1 MKIREMSAEPFWY
14 SEPSVLFSQ
23 GAWYKFVPTAAMPVS
38 ESLNAVVRFSVY
50 LSVLLFLSS
59 MQPWYLLLIPLV
71 MGVTVALNV
80 LFPRAKKITESFGN
94 GLVVSGYVGDI
105 ENRPT
110 DDNPFMNPHLT
121 DILDNPNLP
130 PAADVTRKDI
140 RDEVNAAFAKTSN
153 IYMDTTDVFQMVQAQ
168 RNFHTVVTDDHAG
181 LLKFMGK
188 GQRTDKLLSEGYV
201 AAKGTVP
208 ALPAAPSINVPAG
221 TQATTSAST

>member
-1 MKIREMSAEPFWY
+1 VKIREMSTEPFWF

-23 GAWYKFVPTAAMPVS
+23 DAWYKFVPTAHMPVS

-50 LSVLLFLSS
+50 LAILLFLSS
-59 MQPWYLLLIPLV
+59 MRPLYLLIIPLV
-71 MGVTVALNV
+71 MGSTIVLNA
-80 LFPRAKKITESFGN
+80 LFPQARKIVESFGN
-94 GLVVSGYVGDI
+94 GLVVSGYVGDM
-105 ENRPT
+105 ENMPT

-121 DILDNPNLP
+121 DILDNPMMP
-130 PAADVTRKDI
+130 PAADVTRKDV
-140 RDEVNAAFAKTSN
+140 RDQVNAAFAKTSN
-153 IYMDTTDVFQMVQAQ
+153 IYMDTTDVFQMVQSQ

-208 ALPAAPSINVPAG
+208 ALPPSPSIDVPTG

>member
-1 MKIREMSAEPFWY
+1 MSTEPFWF

-23 GAWYKFVPTAAMPVS
+23 GAWYKFVPTAHMPVS

-50 LSVLLFLSS
+50 LGILLFLSS
-59 MQPWYLLLIPLV
+59 MQPLYLAIIPLV
-71 MGVTVALNV
+71 MGTTIALDG
-80 LFPRAKKITESFGN
+80 LFPQAKKIVETFGN
-94 GLVVSGYVGDI
+94 GLVVSGYVGDM

-188 GQRTDKLLSEGYV
+188 GQRADKLLSEGYV
-201 AAKGTVP
+201 AAKGTAP
-208 ALPAAPSINVPAG
+208 ALPAAPSIDVPTG
-221 TQATTSAST
+221 TQATTSAPA

>member
-1 MKIREMSAEPFWY
+1 MTEPFWY
-14 SEPSVLFSQ
+14 TDKSILFSQ
-23 GAWYKFVPTAAMPVS
+23 NNWYKFVPTADMPVAS
-38 ESLNAVVRFSVY
+38 ALNAVVRFSVY
-50 LSVLLFLSS
+50 LSILLFLSS
-59 MQPWYLLLIPLV
+59 MRPIYLFVIPVV
-71 MGVTVALNV
+71 MGITIALNEM
-80 LFPRAKKITESFGN
+80 FPRAKKITEGFGN
-94 GLVVSGYVGDI
+94 GLHVSGYVGDM
-105 ENRPT
+105 ETHPT

-130 PAADVTRKDI
+130 PAADVTRKDV

-188 GQRTDKLLSEGYV
+188 GQRADKLLSEGYV

-208 ALPAAPSINVPAG
+208 SLPTAQSIDAPVGAE
-221 TQATTSAST
+221 ATTSATR

>member
-1 MKIREMSAEPFWY
+1 MTEPFWY
-14 SEPSVLFSQ
+14 SEPNVLFSQ
-23 GAWYKFVPTAAMPVS
+23 STWYKFVPTADMSVAS
-38 ESLNAVVRFSVY
+38 ALNAVVRFSVY
-50 LSVLLFLSS
+50 LSALLFLSS
-59 MQPWYLLLIPLV
+59 MQPMYLTIIPLV
-71 MGVTVALNV
+71 MGVTIALNAM
-80 LFPRAKKITESFGN
+80 FPRAKKITESFGN

-121 DILDNPNLP
+121 DIIDNPNLP

-140 RDEVNAAFAKTSN
+140 RDEVNTSFAKTSN
-153 IYMDTTDVFQMVQAQ
+153 IYMDTTDVFQLVQAQ
-168 RNFHTVVTDDHAG
+168 RNFHTVATDDHAG

-208 ALPAAPSINVPAG
+208 GLPTTLSVDVPQG
-221 TQATTSAST
+221 TPATTTASR

>member
-1 MKIREMSAEPFWY
+1 MTEPFWY
-14 SEPSVLFSQ
+14 TEPNILFSQ
-23 GAWYKFVPTAAMPVS
+23 SNWYKFVPTADMPVPS
-38 ESLNAVVRFSVY
+38 ALNAVVRFSVY

-59 MQPWYLLLIPLV
+59 MRPMYLFVIPLV
-71 MGVTVALNV
+71 MGVTIALNE
-80 LFPRAKKITESFGN
+80 LFPRAKKITEGFGN
-94 GLVVSGYVGDI
+94 GLVVSGYVG
-105 ENRPT
+105 NMKTRPT

-121 DILDNPNLP
+121 DILDNPNMP
-130 PAADVTRKDI
+130 PASDVTQKDI

-188 GQRTDKLLSEGYV
+188 GQRADKLLSEGYV

-208 ALPAAPSINVPAG
+208 SLPTAQSIDAPKGAE
-221 TQATTSAST
+221 ATSSATR

>member
-1 MKIREMSAEPFWY
+1 MKIREMSTEPFWY
-14 SEPSVLFSQ
+14 SDPSVLFGQ
-23 GAWYKFVPTAAMPVS
+23 GAWYKFVPTAAMSVS

-50 LSVLLFLSS
+50 LSILLFLSS
-59 MQPWYLLLIPLV
+59 LQPMYLAMIPLV
-71 MGVTVALNV
+71 MGVTIALKT
-80 LFPRAKKITESFGN
+80 LFPRAKKITEAFGN
-94 GLVVSGYVGDI
+94 GLHVSGYVGDI

-153 IYMDTTDVFQMVQAQ
+153 MYMDTTDVFQMVQAQ

-201 AAKGTVP
+201 GAKGTVP
-208 ALPAAPSINVPAG
+208 ALPATASINVPTG
-221 TQATTSAST
+221 TQATSTASR

>member
-1 MKIREMSAEPFWY
+1 MSTEPFWL
-14 SEPSVLFSQ
+14 SEPSILFSQ
-23 GAWYKFVPTAAMPVS
+23 GAWYKFVPTAHMPVS

-50 LSVLLFLSS
+50 LSTLLFLSS
-59 MQPWYLLLIPLV
+59 MQPMYLLIVPVV
-71 MGVTVALNV
+71 MGITVALNA
-80 LFPRAKKITESFGN
+80 LFPQARKIVETFGN
-94 GLVVSGYVGDI
+94 GLVVSGYVGDM

-188 GQRTDKLLSEGYV
+188 GQRADKLLSEGYV

-208 ALPAAPSINVPAG
+208 ALPAAPSIDVPTG
-221 TQATTSAST
+221 TQATTSATA